1 MTCATCTTWFP
12 PAAPPAAGAGAGV
25 GPGAGPGPGAG
36 AGAAKWKKLK
46 AKVAERSAA
55 AEWAASGSRAAGP
68 QEVGILTYLVL
79 SFLGLWLLLCL
90 GVVLTLPVWIGAE
103 LVFWRFTK
111 RLRRESQRPVPLQAP
126 SPDRSVHFLE
136 KTLAAL
142 QIQKKRHP
150 HAVFEFLQ
158 GWFPDHSIF
167 DMRESDWRNWLC
179 AHFLFRDLRREVVD
193 GNRYAT
199 EWHSARPGDESEAEA
214 EAGADADAEGDDA
227 EGGRRG
233 FGRKKRGSKGRDKG
247 KDGAG
252 GAGGRRKPAADA
264 SDAFDRTLSV
274 TAPKVGLGGQA
285 LGHGGPT
292 VATPEEVERTAL
304 TRSQRELLD
313 RLMAVLRPHLDE
325 LKAERGLPT
334 ELLPGFIGAKPLQP
348 GFHLTGDY
356 KTLHFSM
363 FAYIGVECFVAAG
376 NLLLRREGFK
386 FHRQHPSTK
395 LGLRYWH
402 HPGDQGENPAPGQPG
417 AAQGPAGAAPDPE
430 QCPVLILPGIG
441 IGHTMYLTLLKT
453 VRAQLPNRTIFL
465 IEVPQVNVR
474 TPWNEGWGEAMN
486 PREFQKAVR
495 NLLLVHGFPPGT
507 RPAVISHSY
516 GNFLCRWLL
525 KRNRYCNASGA
536 CMLDPL
542 CFLTVAP
549 EISMNVSSDEAANFD
564 ERIVKTLLR
573 ETGIAKAF
581 NRYSFWP
588 DVMMF
593 DEDLRNLD
601 ASVKVAVAF
610 SRKDIFLPAEKA
622 FAYLYDSP
630 LVPKSRV
637 VVRLFPEGHGE
648 FMLHPDQ
655 LRDVCRLI
663 AFTVPGGALTPRPGA
678 AAGGGARSFGESLR
692 GASALEP

>member
-1 MTCATCTTWFP
+1 LAGSARP
-12 PAAPPAAGAGAGV
+12 DLGLSVAASSPLAAGGGGSAGAS
-25 GPGAGPGPGAG
+25 PSG

-46 AKVAERSAA
+46 AKVSERSAA
-55 AEWAASGSRAAGP
+55 VEWASSGSRAAGP
-68 QEVGILTYLVL
+68 QEVGILTYLVFC
-79 SFLGLWLLLCL
+79 FLGLWVLLCL
-90 GVVLTLPVWIGAE
+90 AVVLTFPVWIGAE
-103 LVFWRFTK
+103 LVFWQFTK
-111 RLRRESQRPVPLQAP
+111 RMRRESQRPVPLQPP
-126 SPDRSVHFLE
+126 SPERAMHFW
-136 KTLAAL
+136 KKVLAAL
-142 QIQKKRHP
+142 EIQTKRHP
-150 HAVFEFLQ
+150 DAVTEFLQ
-158 GWFPDHSIF
+158 GWFPGTPIWDL
-167 DMRESDWRNWLC
+167 READWRNWLC

-193 GNRYAT
+193 ANRYAT
-199 EWHSARPGDESEAEA
+199 EWNTGRPGDESDPEE
-214 EAGADADAEGDDA
+214 
-227 EGGRRG
+227 EGGNDE
-233 FGRKKRGSKGRDKG
+233 SKPQKEKSPSAR
-247 KDGAG
+247 
-252 GAGGRRKPAADA
+252 RRKARDGD
-264 SDAFDRTLSV
+264 SFDRTLSIS
-274 TAPKVGLGGQA
+274 APKVGLGGKA
-285 LGHGGPT
+285 LGHAGPT
-292 VATPEEVERTAL
+292 AVTPEEIEQSAL
-304 TRSQRELLD
+304 TKEQRGLLD
-313 RLMAVLRPHLDE
+313 RLMDE
-325 LKAERGLPT
+325 LMPVLNAEKAKRGIST
-334 ELLPGFIGAKPLQP
+334 ELKKGSVGAKTLQP

-363 FAYIGVECFVAAG
+363 FAYIAVECFVAAG
-376 NLLLRREGFK
+376 NMLLRLEGFK

-402 HPGDQGENPAPGQPG
+402 HPGDLGENPAPGQPG
-417 AAQGPAGAAPDPE
+417 AAQGPGGSPPDPA
-430 QCPVLILPGIG
+430 QCPVLIIPGIG

-453 VRAQLPNRTIFL
+453 VRAQLPNRNIFL

-536 CMLDPL
+536 TMLDPI

-549 EISMNVSSDEAANFD
+549 EVSMNVSSDEAANFD

-601 ASVKVAVAF
+601 PAVKVAIAF
-610 SRKDIFLPAEKA
+610 SRKDIFLPAEKT
-622 FAYLYDSP
+622 FAYLFDSP

-637 VVRLFPEGHGE
+637 AVRLFPAGHGE

-655 LRDVCRLI
+655 LRDVCRMI
-663 AFTVPGGALTPRPGA
+663 AFAVPGGALTPRAGA
-678 AAGGGARSFGESLR
+678 GEGSAAGGSFRDSLR
-692 GASALEP
+692 GAAEP